1 MTLRAALAAV
11 LILTLPAAALAA
23 GVPPGTALFFGIHW
37 MDTSAEGAI
46 NGIREDETARLAMIE
61 AQISADLSQR
71 GFTLTAPT
79 AEEVSKIK
87 NPTRCNGCD
96 TTIAAEKGLDYA
108 ITGEIQ
114 KVSNLI
120 LSMKL
125 YIRDAKT
132 AKTLAAGTVD
142 IRGNSDLSWQRG
154 YRYLFKNVLF
164 KPEQKR

>member
-11 LILTLPAAALAA
+11 LILMLPATAPAA
-23 GVPPGTALFFGIHW
+23 GVPPGTALFFGIYW

-61 AQISADLSQR
+61 AQISDDLTRR
-71 GFTLTAPT
+71 GFMLVAPSS
-79 AEEVSKIK
+79 EEVSKIK

-96 TTIAAEKGLDYA
+96 TTLAAEKGLDYA

-120 LSMKL
+120 LSMNL
-125 YIRDAKT
+125 YIRDAES

-142 IRGNSDLSWQRG
+142 IRGNTDVSWQRG